1 MNSNNFSSVW
11 IHVYTPTH
19 NIFEVQNTGIVGEK
33 NIQKRSVL
41 IKITVLEFYCKIQM
55 FHNSE
60 MTVEFA
66 FMAKVI

>member
-11 IHVYTPTH
+11 IHVYTPTD

-55 FHNSE
+55 FHSSE